1 MFHSDHLVIEI
12 IDVLH
17 LYRKKS
23 EYHTPNRPFHILSKR
38 ISGRAKMIFQSTTCE
53 ITPEELLYIPANKE
67 YLRQSCGDEEM
78 IAIHFHILNKN
89 IFSPLCMKIDAQKCE
104 TVFKAIYDAWASKET
119 GYKYKC
125 TSLLYDYLS
134 SIIVPDHPSQNY
146 SRIAKSIQYME
157 NNLEKKIY
165 IKDLAKMCNL
175 CESQYRK
182 LFQLELGISPIKY
195 LNKLRINSALIKI
208 GANNDSM
215 MQIAEMCGF
224 AEQKYFN
231 KVFKDETGKSPSQ
244 YRKEILNM

>member
-1 MFHSDHLVIEI
+1 MFYSDNLVIEI

-38 ISGRAKMIFQSTTCE
+38 ISGCTKMIFKSITCE

-78 IAIHFHILNKN
+78 IAIHFNILNKN
-89 IFSPLCMKIDAQKCE
+89 IFSPLCMRIDAGKCDA
-104 TVFKAIYDAWASKET
+104 VFKAIYDAWESKES

-125 TSLLYDYLS
+125 TSILYDYLS
-134 SIIVPDHPSQNY
+134 SIIVPNSPSENY

-157 NNLEKKIY
+157 SNLEKKIY
-165 IKDLAKMCNL
+165 VKELAKMCNL

-182 LFQLELGISPIKY
+182 LFQHELGLSPIKY
-195 LNKLRINSALIKI
+195 LNKLRINSALIRI
-208 GANNDSM
+208 GANQNTM
-215 MQIAEMCGF
+215 AQISEMCGF
-224 AEQKYFN
+224 TEQKYFN
-231 KVFKDETGKSPSQ
+231 KVFREETGKSPSQ
-244 YRKEILNM
+244 YKKDILNL